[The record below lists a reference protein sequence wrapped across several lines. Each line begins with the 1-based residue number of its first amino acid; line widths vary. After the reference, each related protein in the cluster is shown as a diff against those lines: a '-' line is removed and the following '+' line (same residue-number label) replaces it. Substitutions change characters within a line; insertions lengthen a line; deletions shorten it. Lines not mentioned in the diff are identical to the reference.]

1 MTCKIC
7 HGEKRVAVGWSQD
20 LRKISGIRVE
30 YDPCPRCTAP
40 PHTFYAKK
48 VAERID
54 AIKERDTREN
64 QS

>member
-48 VAERID
+48 IADQIV
-54 AIKERDTREN
+54 AIKR
-64 QS
+64 